1 MEETK
6 YQLLHPGADALLA
19 MFAEKNMFQ
28 VNCPICGAKVCRAA
42 ECSQM
47 RTFCPKCRHLLDIDI
62 TGGRICVSYSEETRG
77 SLKAKAAQDAK
88 ERNKADAAL
97 RRQRKANRNK
107 AMN

>member
-42 ECSQM
+42 ECSLYFDHT
-47 RTFCPKCRHLLDIDI
+47 RPNGESF
-62 TGGRICVSYSEETRG
+62 YSVC
-77 SLKAKAAQDAK
+77 AKASG
-88 ERNKADAAL
+88 ENIAAGQQCPTAFFL
-97 RRQRKANRNK
+97 RPDTMSGGIGRGDQWLSICL
-107 AMN
+107 